1 MVHLEMA
8 ATLKDKEEVG
18 VATDRTFH
26 SGIREMRWR
35 GTERYVAETLK
46 TRC

>member
-18 VATDRTFH
+18 VVIDSTFH
-26 SGIREMRWR
+26 NGIRDN
-35 GTERYVAETLK
+35 
-46 TRC
+46 TRKM